1 MLHAGDGSIR
11 RNSMKSGKQISAKAY
26 TSFMA
31 VTKLTFVALLLAVLA
46 LTALGACKKAPESA
60 GGTEDKPAAPSTA
73 GAVISS
79 KEALGFNVRIGEAF
93 NATRLCEKL
102 AKSRVKVDV
111 AAQDA
116 TDMMVPGTVGDG
128 TIYFWVLPDPRTPKV
143 VGSLTIGVDINT
155 ALQIGKISRAEFERI
170 IKEARAEGE
179 KRGGDA
185 PKIAKYSAAE
195 AMLAAQ
201 RNQGVVTDAG
211 VGIGSTKQLVI
222 DAYGEAKDTLFISGD
237 TIRIYRG
244 PKVAVAFRFSDDV
257 VRQVIVFPADYD
269 YEKFNEDTQ
278 AMLKPP
284 TASPPPK

>member
-1 MLHAGDGSIR
+1 MP
-11 RNSMKSGKQISAKAY
+11 Y
-26 TSFMA
+26 TSLMA
-31 VTKLTFVALLLAVLA
+31 VTARKTAALILAALA
-46 LTALGACKKAPESA
+46 MCAACSCKKATE
-60 GGTEDKPAAPSTA
+60 GGTEATKKPAAPIT
-73 GAVISS
+73 GATITDR
-79 KEALGFNVRIGEAF
+79 EALGFKVRIGEAF
-93 NATRLCEKL
+93 NKERLCTRL
-102 AKSRVKVDV
+102 AKSRFTVDL
-111 AAQDA
+111 ALEDA
-116 TDMMVPGTVGDG
+116 TDMMIPGTVGDG

-155 ALQIGKISRAEFERI
+155 ALQIGKISRAEFERL

-185 PKIAKYSAAE
+185 PKLAKYSAAE
-195 AMLAAQ
+195 ATLAAQ
-201 RNQGVVTDAG
+201 RNLGVETDAG
-211 VGIGSTKQLVI
+211 VGLGSTKKQIISV
-222 DAYGEAKDTLFISGD
+222 YGEAKDTLFVSGD

-284 TASPPPK
+284 TASPPPR